1 MKKRGLAL
9 LLALLVLAVGITA
22 CDTSDAVDDDDRDD
36 AASDDTPVKVEVVLV
51 PANEEDRIVLG
62 SDSGDPI
69 GDALLQRLQNNGIDD
84 WSMMTGEEDNLV
96 SVKFVA
102 ESKAQAQEMAD
113 KLCPRGEVSLLFY
126 EGNATTTGADGSV
139 APLGVLLLDSRNI
152 MSADALYMDFGGD
165 EPDPQPVIS
174 LTFDEVAAMVLAVST
189 ENLAESAGAISIWL
203 DFGMNWAEQG
213 QKARYQLVQS
223 FDVYEPITEGE
234 ALLTGFEKMTEA
246 EELADLI
253 TENLL
258 PFDLKV
264 ESIRFE

>member
-1 MKKRGLAL
+1 MKQRWLVL

-22 CDTSDAVDDDDRDD
+22 CDTSDAVDDD
-36 AASDDTPVKVEVVLV
+36 AVSDDTPVKVEVVLV

-62 SDSGDPI
+62 SAASDPI
-69 GDALLQRLQNNGIDD
+69 GDALSQRLQNNGFDD

-102 ESKAQAQEMAD
+102 ESKAQAREIVD

-126 EGNATTTGADGSV
+126 EGNATRPGADGSV

-152 MSADALYMDFGGD
+152 TSANAMYMDFGGN

-174 LTFDEVAAMVLAVST
+174 LTFDETAAMALAVST
-189 ENLAESAGAISIWL
+189 ENLAESAGVISIWL

-264 ESIRFE
+264 ESIRFD